1 VRIRLFSHG
10 PDAPSCA
17 PGGDVEVQEFPEVVL
32 EGGILGGEGDK
43 PVAALEGVDGAGLCF
58 FEFGVAGCEL
68 GGEVGEGGG

>member
-1 VRIRLFSHG
+1 M
-10 PDAPSCA
+10 
-17 PGGDVEVQEFPEVVL
+17 QEFPEVVL
-32 EGGILGGEGDK
+32 EGGILGGEGDE